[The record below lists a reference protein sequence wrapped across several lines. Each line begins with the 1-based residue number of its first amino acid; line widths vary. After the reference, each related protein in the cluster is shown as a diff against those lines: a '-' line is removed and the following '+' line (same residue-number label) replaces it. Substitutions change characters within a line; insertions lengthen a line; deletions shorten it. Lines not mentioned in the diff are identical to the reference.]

1 MYKKLTDIKK
11 GGTIHFIGIGGVSMS
26 ALASIL
32 VSEGYKIT
40 GSDSGKNIYTERLK
54 AQGVTVYQGHDEK
67 NVINADAVIYSAA
80 IKPDNPERSYAEKNN
95 ILCME
100 RSTLLGEIE
109 TLYKCPID
117 VSGTHGK
124 TSTTGMLA
132 HIYMGADV
140 NPTVLIGGDLSIL
153 EGNMHIGNNEFLVS
167 EACEYHRSFLEFHPG
182 IAIILDIEEDHL
194 DYYKDLDDIKSAF
207 RDFALLADR
216 AVVINADD
224 ENTVDTVKGI
234 KTVVTT
240 SKKGKADFYAENINC
255 DSFGSYSFS
264 VYSKEKGFLSEVK
277 LSVPGIHHVSNA
289 LCAYA
294 AAYIS
299 GIAPDKISEGLSA
312 FSGAKRRFELKGT
325 EKDIR
330 VYDDYA
336 HHPTEIKATLDALSK
351 MPGNKHIIF
360 QPHTYTRTLTLFD
373 DFVSVLSLCESLT
386 LLPIYAAREKDT
398 GVVSSKMLAD
408 KIKSSYLAKDFE
420 DAKAHIL
427 STAKSGDII
436 MTVGAGDVFKIG
448 EEILSE
454 LKK

>member
-1 MYKKLTDIKK
+1 
-11 GGTIHFIGIGGVSMS
+11 MS
-26 ALASIL
+26 ALATIL
-32 VSEGYKIT
+32 LTKGYKIT
-40 GSDSGKNIYTERLK
+40 GSDSGKNIYTERLREK
-54 AQGVTVYQGHDEK
+54 GVLIYEGHRAE
-67 NVINADAVIYSAA
+67 NAEGADAVIYSAA
-80 IKPDNPERSYAEKNN
+80 IKSDNPERSYAESNN
-95 ILCME
+95 ILCIE

-109 TLYKCPID
+109 TMYSCPID

-132 HIYMGADV
+132 HIYMSAKT

-153 EGNMHIGNNEFLVS
+153 EGNMHIGDSNFFIS

-194 DYYKDLDDIKSAF
+194 DYYKDLDDIKCAF

-224 ENTVDTVKGI
+224 KNTVDTVAGLKN
-234 KTVVTT
+234 VVTT
-240 SKKGKADFYAENINC
+240 SRVGEADFYAGNISA
-255 DSFGSYSFS
+255 DTFGAYSFS
-264 VYSKEKGFLSEVK
+264 VYSKEKGFLSDVS

-299 GIAPDKISEGLSA
+299 GLEPSAISEGLAS
-312 FSGAKRRFELKGT
+312 FKGAKRRFELKGI
-325 EKDIR
+325 EKGIR
-330 VYDDYA
+330 IYDDYA
-336 HHPTEIKATLDALSK
+336 HHPTEIKATLEALSK
-351 MPGNKHIIF
+351 APGNKYIIF
-360 QPHTYTRTLTLFD
+360 QPHTYTRTITLFD
-373 DFVSVLSLCESLT
+373 DFVSVLSLCDNLT

-398 GVVSSKMLAD
+398 GVVSSAQLSE
-408 KIKSSYLAKDFE
+408 KIPGCYLAKDFE

-427 STAKSGDII
+427 ENAKDGDIV

-448 EEILSE
+448 EELLSE

>member
-1 MYKKLTDIKK
+1 MYNKLSDIKK
-11 GGTIHFIGIGGVSMS
+11 GGTVHFIGIGGVSMS

-32 VSEGYKIT
+32 MSRGYKVT

-54 AQGVTVYQGHDEK
+54 NQGATIFEGHDAK
-67 NVINADAVIYSAA
+67 NTVNADAVIYSAA
-80 IKPDNPERSYAEKNN
+80 IKPDNPERSYAESNN

-109 TLYKCPID
+109 TMYSCPID

-140 NPTVLIGGDLSIL
+140 DPTVLIGGDLSIL
-153 EGNMHIGNNEFLVS
+153 EGNMHIGGNDFLIS
-167 EACEYHRSFLEFHPG
+167 EACEYHRSFLDFHPE
-182 IAIILDIEEDHL
+182 IAIILDIEADHL
-194 DYYKDLDDIKSAF
+194 DYYKDLDDIKDAF
-207 RDFALLADR
+207 RDFAHLAGR

-224 ENTVDTVKGI
+224 ENTVDTVKGMNNVI
-234 KTVVTT
+234 TT
-240 SKKGKADFYAENINC
+240 SRINKADFYAENVTC
-255 DSFGSYSFS
+255 DSFGAYSFS
-264 VYSKEKGFLSEVK
+264 VYSEKEGFLSDVK
-277 LSVPGIHHVSNA
+277 LSVPGLHHVSNA

-299 GIAPDKISEGLSA
+299 GISPDKISKGLSA
-312 FSGAKRRFELKGT
+312 FKGAKRRFELKGT

-336 HHPTEIKATLDALSK
+336 HHPTEIRATLDALSK

-360 QPHTYTRTLTLFD
+360 QPHTYTRTITLFD
-373 DFVSVLSLCESLT
+373 DFVSVLSLCDNLT

-398 GVVSSKMLAD
+398 GIVSSEMLAG
-408 KIKSSYLAKDFE
+408 KIKGSYLAKDFE
-420 DAKAHIL
+420 DAKKHVLAEAAPH
-427 STAKSGDII
+427 DII

-448 EEILSE
+448 EDILNE